1 MVPLFEIDLAGT
13 PLAARDSEASLFAS
27 GFWNVYLPARSLGDR
42 PERAFELIRREFARH
57 PYDYVGLNAGVLVL
71 DLARMR
77 SDDFCTHFLPYV
89 SEYGMHDQNV
99 LNCYVGADRVPLDPE
114 WNARPSQER
123 VGTARIVHWAGGQ
136 KPWEPGFIAA
146 REVWEA
152 AEAALARR
160 RAELTVR

>member
-1 MVPLFEIDLAGT
+1 MRQHRPDLAGS
-13 PLAARDSEASLFAS
+13 PLAARDAEASLFAS
-27 GFWNVYLPARSLGDR
+27 GFSNVYLPARSLADR
-42 PERAFELIRREFARH
+42 PEQAFELVRREFARH

-77 SDDFCTHFLPYV
+77 ADDFCARFLPYV

-99 LNCYVGADRVPLDPE
+99 LNCYVGADRVRLDPE

-123 VGTARIVHWAGGQ
+123 VGDARIVHWAGGQ

-152 AEAALARR
+152 AEA
-160 RAELTVR
+160 ELTRRLADLRVR